1 MSDRYEI
8 LILRE
13 FDRVDR
19 IGVRDSGDG
28 MKVGKVPNDDL
39 PGRAPSHDQGAI
51 RRDIN
56 VFDLIGL
63 GEVRLFAPR
72 EGVKE
77 EREKND
83 HVHSGPHSLSLYLL
97 NIMQ

>member
-1 MSDRYEI
+1 MSDSYEI
-8 LILRE
+8 LILGE
-13 FDRVDR
+13 LDRVDC
-19 IGVRDSGDG
+19 IGIRDSGDG

-39 PGRAPSHDQGAI
+39 PGRAPGDNHGAV
-51 RRDIN
+51 RREIN

-63 GEVRLFAPR
+63 GEVHLFAPS
-72 EGVKE
+72 EGGKG

-83 HVHSGPHSLSLYLL
+83 NVHNAPHCVSLYLM

>member
-1 MSDRYEI
+1 MVFGE
-8 LILRE
+8 L
-13 FDRVDR
+13 DRVDSV
-19 IGVRDSGDG
+19 GVRNSGDG

-39 PGRAPSHDQGAI
+39 PGRASGDDQGAI

-63 GEVRLFAPR
+63 GKVRLFAPR
-72 EGVKE
+72 EGSKE

-83 HVHSGPHSLSLYLL
+83 HVNSGTHSLSLYLM